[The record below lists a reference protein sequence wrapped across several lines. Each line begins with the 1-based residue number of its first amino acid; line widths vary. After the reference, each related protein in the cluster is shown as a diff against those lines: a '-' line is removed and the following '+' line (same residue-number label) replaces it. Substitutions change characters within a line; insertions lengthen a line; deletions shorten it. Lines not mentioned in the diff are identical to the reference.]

1 MLGVTF
7 IIVIALL
14 TSQCSGSTKH
24 PATTTTTTRPVSG
37 TSTTAAPPAGVAVA
51 PLPGRLPEKLSRAA
65 GVGTAGHVLLLGGL
79 ADTGS
84 VSSILQLDPATG
96 TVQQTG
102 TLAVATHDAMA
113 AALGSTVYLFGGG
126 ETVSIDTVQAYGGG
140 RSGVI
145 GHLPEPRSD
154 GVAVAVSGRIYLVG
168 GYNGRV
174 VLHDVLMTSDGATF
188 VVIAHLP
195 VAVRYPAVTV
205 VGTTIYVIGGD
216 AAGGP
221 TTTIQSVN
229 VADGTT
235 KVVGQLPQP
244 IVEATA
250 FSVGNQVFVAGGRTG
265 SAFRAEVDRVDVATG
280 ALTPVATLPGP
291 LADAAAATLGNT
303 VYLAGGESPARLDQI
318 LTITGG

>member
-1 MLGVTF
+1 MLLTKGLSTLDGCGIPAPRWWHDRLATVSAEPSAVHLRLWLVATPYRGTGVARRRRRQLRLARTIVLGF
-7 IIVIALL
+7 TLIILLALL
-14 TSQCSGSTKH
+14 TSQCGGSTKPH
-24 PATTTTTTRPVSG
+24 AARTTTTRPPPS
-37 TSTTAAPPAGVAVA
+37 TSTTAPPPTGVAVA

-65 GVGTAGHVLLLGGL
+65 AVGTAGHVLLLGGL

-84 VSSILQLDPATG
+84 VSSILQIDPATG
-96 TVQQTG
+96 NVQQTG

-126 ETVSIDTVQAYGGG
+126 ETVSIDTVQAYGSGH
-140 RSGVI
+140 SGVI

-154 GVAVAVSGRIYLVG
+154 GVAVAVGGRIYLVG

-174 VLHDVLMTSDGATF
+174 VLHDVLMTTDGTTF

-205 VGTTIYVIGGD
+205 VGTTIYVIGGQ

-221 TTTIQSVN
+221 TTTIQSIN

-235 KVVGQLPQP
+235 KVDAQLPQ
-244 IVEATA
+244 
-250 FSVGNQVFVAGGRTG
+250 S
-265 SAFRAEVDRVDVATG
+265 
-280 ALTPVATLPGP
+280 
-291 LADAAAATLGNT
+291 
-303 VYLAGGESPARLDQI
+303 
-318 LTITGG
+318 